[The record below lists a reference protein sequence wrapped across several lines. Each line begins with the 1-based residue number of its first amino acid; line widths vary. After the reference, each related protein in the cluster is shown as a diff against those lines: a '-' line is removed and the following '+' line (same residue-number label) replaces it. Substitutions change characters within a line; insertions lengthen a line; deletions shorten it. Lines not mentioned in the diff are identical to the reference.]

1 MAKLTREQWEK
12 FRSQAPENWI
22 FDAQHFVAWGEKTLA
37 FKGPED
43 ETGKHYVIKID
54 YQEERTGEGW
64 TAKKTGRQ
72 IPVIRVERYTPTGN
86 GMFCSVVQIFKAAAG
101 EPQKNKNYNYMCGV
115 AATLDTDKI
124 IAAAAAMDNGRQY
137 ETFDFNGSQE
147 ARSLAA
153 ILAEA
158 EPEQAAE
165 VPAEAQ
171 ETPVEGAEEMQPEET
186 TPEAETAA
194 EREILE
200 EKAPAAEEAEPEA
213 APEEAAAEPEEE
225 TAAAA
230 EIVEIIPEESETPLA
245 SVSFSAFAD
254 LAKAYAE
261 GKKAPK
267 QPTPAPA
274 AEEEPTPEEID
285 AAEEMPAEAQE
296 SPLYSDIFTRAEIAA
311 LQAGNS
317 VKKEIS
323 RYTVHY
329 FGIRSDRNNAVFYVY
344 KQETYSERRQR
355 IGKNNPL
362 NYAGFIF
369 QGRYYTDADRI
380 ITAFKK
386 AVNAKIIEMIPTEE
400 DARKR
405 AAAADLPEWKKDQIR
420 ECEKADYTD
429 DARRAFFEGIEP
441 ELILT
446 EIYRLPEAADAALLY
461 ITNPSKAVQMYA
473 ESQIEGRESEILTAY
488 IRYDK
493 RREKL
498 DEIRSN
504 PEDVT
509 HKIKRMADAIQDEKT
524 VRITTTAGQEY
535 RVNASAIKHLKYSE
549 SISKWESGVDR
560 EVKAAEITRISH
572 GSRILYSA

>member
-22 FDAQHFVAWGEKTLA
+22 FDAQHFVAWGEKTIA

-43 ETGKHYVIKID
+43 ENGKHYVIKID

-72 IPVIRVERYTPTGN
+72 IPIIRVERYTPTGN

-101 EPQKNKNYNYMCGV
+101 EPQKNKNYAYMCTL

-137 ETFDFNGSQE
+137 ETFDFSGSQE

-153 ILAEA
+153 ILAEYEGSEA

-171 ETPVEGAEEMQPEET
+171 EMPVEGAEEMQPEET

-194 EREILE
+194 EREIS
-200 EKAPAAEEAEPEA
+200 EEAEPEA

-230 EIVEIIPEESETPLA
+230 EIVDIIPEKEKHPVSI
-245 SVSFSAFAD
+245 SFSAFAE

-261 GKKAPK
+261 GKQAPK
-267 QPTPAPA
+267 QPTPEAAP
-274 AEEEPTPEEID
+274 AEEETPTPEEID
-285 AAEEMPAEAQE
+285 AAEEMPAEPAE
-296 SPLYSDIFTRAEIAA
+296 IPLYSDLFTRAEIAT

-317 VKKEIS
+317 VKKEIN

-329 FGIRSDRNNAVFYVY
+329 FGIRSDRNNAVSYVY

-369 QGRYYTDADRI
+369 QGRYYTDTDRI

-420 ECEKADYTD
+420 ECEKSDYTD

-461 ITNPSKAVQMYA
+461 ITNPAEAVQMYA

-535 RVNASAIKHLKYSE
+535 RVNASAVKRLKYSE